1 MVTVVGGAGEDECHL
16 VVRVIDGRPRIGADI
31 EALVGAE
38 DERDGVTNRV
48 TRHSRPS
55 LVHSLTLLLRCAS
68 MSRFSSAGESLGRSM
83 LSVTLLSLPVKR
95 NGTW

>member
-1 MVTVVGGAGEDECHL
+1 MVTVVGGAGEDECPL
-16 VVRVIDGRPRIGADI
+16 VVRVIDARPRIGADI

-48 TRHSRPS
+48 ARHPRLS
-55 LVHSLTLLLRCAS
+55 VAHSLAALLRCAS
-68 MSRFSSAGESLGRSM
+68 MSFFSSAGDSFGRSIE
-83 LSVTLLSLPVKR
+83 SVTLLSLPVKR